1 MAENAQRPSG
11 PTYSYVDLPE
21 MPETFADS
29 VHALLFDGQM
39 LKITCA
45 VNRMDAAQSPNQTGG
60 KRYPACRLVLTAT
73 GAAELINQ
81 VTKLGAAIAKSRIP
95 VGNEPDKEK

>member
-1 MAENAQRPSG
+1 
-11 PTYSYVDLPE
+11 
-21 MPETFADS
+21 
-29 VHALLFDGQM
+29 
-39 LKITCA
+39 
-45 VNRMDAAQSPNQTGG
+45 MDAAQSPNQTGG